1 MNVLFVVGYLLIV
14 GGYYSDKSFST
25 YGIRETEVVDVL
37 SDISEGCG
45 IRAPYPD
52 GIHPFETGGDM
63 IGKNAVVCGG
73 YCRNEDCGNGEYFQK
88 DFLKGR
94 NTNIFAHFL
103 VQMKILK
110 SPFQIN

>member
-1 MNVLFVVGYLLIV
+1 MQRYTSQWFSHFLFAIILVFPNLNVFFVVVGYLLIV

-73 YCRNEDCGNGEYFQK
+73 YCRKEDCGNGE
-88 DFLKGR
+88 
-94 NTNIFAHFL
+94 
-103 VQMKILK
+103 
-110 SPFQIN
+110 

>member
-1 MNVLFVVGYLLIV
+1 MKDAKVHISMIFSFSVCNHTFFSNLNVFLFVVGYLLIA

-63 IGKNAVVCGG
+63 VGENAVVCGG
-73 YCRNEDCGNGEYFQK
+73 YCRNEDCGNGE
-88 DFLKGR
+88 
-94 NTNIFAHFL
+94 
-103 VQMKILK
+103 
-110 SPFQIN
+110 

>member
-1 MNVLFVVGYLLIV
+1 MNLFFVVGYLLIV
-14 GGYYSDKSFST
+14 GGYYSDKSSST
-25 YGIRETEVVDVL
+25 FGIRETEVVDVL

-73 YCRNEDCGNGEYFQK
+73 YCRNEDCGNGE
-88 DFLKGR
+88 
-94 NTNIFAHFL
+94 
-103 VQMKILK
+103 
-110 SPFQIN
+110 

>member
-14 GGYYSDKSFST
+14 GGYHSDKSYST
-25 YGIRETEVVDVL
+25 FGIRETEVVDIL

-45 IRAPYPD
+45 IRAPYPN

-73 YCRNEDCGNGEYFQK
+73 YCRKEDCGNGE
-88 DFLKGR
+88 
-94 NTNIFAHFL
+94 
-103 VQMKILK
+103 
-110 SPFQIN
+110 